1 MATSSA
7 TLRYARISPRKVR
20 LVVDLIRGL
29 DIDRARTSLHFL
41 NKRSAKPVLKLLES
55 AIANAK
61 SAQGDA
67 GGAGGLYVKKVFVD
81 QGPTLKRSRPRAKG
95 TSSPINKK
103 TSHIT
108 IVLDERTKT
117 TA

>member
-29 DIDRARTSLHFL
+29 DIDRARTSLQFL

-61 SAQGDA
+61 SASGNA
-67 GGAGGLYVKKVFVD
+67 GALYVKKIFAD

-108 IVLDERTKT
+108 IVLDERTKPT
-117 TA
+117 P